1 MKGLLI
7 KDFKLMK
14 NQKNFLF
21 LLILIAALFVFVK
34 DVSFI
39 ITYMTFIGTLFSISS
54 VSYDEFDNGN
64 AFLFSLPV
72 TREGYV
78 MEKYGFGL
86 ILGGGAWLLGT
97 ILAVVVGKVQHGGTV
112 TDTIMTA
119 LMILPLMLM
128 ILSVMLPF
136 QLKYGGEKG
145 RIAMICAFGILFV
158 IGTGI
163 LKIAKTLNIDLI
175 YIIDHLPVISM
186 GMLLVI
192 LIGIGAVVLLV
203 SCKIS
208 ISIVNKKE
216 F

>member
-1 MKGLLI
+1 
-7 KDFKLMK
+7 
-14 NQKNFLF
+14 
-21 LLILIAALFVFVK
+21 
-34 DVSFI
+34 
-39 ITYMTFIGTLFSISS
+39 
-54 VSYDEFDNGN
+54 
-64 AFLFSLPV
+64 
-72 TREGYV
+72 

>member
-97 ILAVVVGKVQHGGTV
+97 ILAVVVGRVQHGGTV

-145 RIAMICAFGILFV
+145 RIAMIGAFGILFV
-158 IGTGI
+158 IGAGI
-163 LKIAKTLNIDLI
+163 MKIAKTLNIDLI

-186 GMLLVI
+186 GMLFVI